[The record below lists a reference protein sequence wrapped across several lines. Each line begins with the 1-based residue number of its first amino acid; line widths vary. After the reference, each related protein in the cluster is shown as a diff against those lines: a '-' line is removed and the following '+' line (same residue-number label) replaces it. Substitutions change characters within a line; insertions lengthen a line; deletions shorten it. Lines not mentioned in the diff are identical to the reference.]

1 MNHVFIDSGVIQDW
15 SVVAPR
21 KKKWNLTK
29 KKKRASH
36 REAACSSSI
45 MFSASEPAR
54 TNPVSVSASA
64 SSHWTTWPRTWWQ
77 SWMSLA
83 AQLQGWRHLFAAGRS
98 VRAALYALP
107 SWSPPPSG
115 AAAVR
120 GEKKRL
126 LRRVSPKRQRTGTW
140 THHSEDPICFSLV
153 LFCFIFF
160 RGEAA
165 LRCASGRRQHP
176 SRAQSTDSAEVLR
189 ASRPGGRAVGRRDR
203 TGRWGASL
211 TMVRHTI
218 CTCETLHVTYQGAEV
233 VEERRGEERRGEERR
248 GGRVATDFGYRT
260 GQKVS
265 GTSFTTFKKTTIPFS
280 GWLTKYFSLWHVDM
294 IKNCSRISAVML
306 NIVE

>member
-83 AQLQGWRHLFAAGRS
+83 AQLQDGDTCLQPGGVCALLFTRFP
-98 VRAALYALP
+98 RDLHHPL
-107 SWSPPPSG
+107 
-115 AAAVR
+115 
-120 GEKKRL
+120 ERL
-126 LRRVSPKRQRTGTW
+126 LWGGKKNDFYAAFLQKGNAPGRERITQRIPFVFT
-140 THHSEDPICFSLV
+140 LV

-160 RGEAA
+160 PRRGSA
-165 LRCASGRRQHP
+165 RCASGRRQHP

-233 VEERRGEERRGEERR
+233 VEERRGEERGGEER
-248 GGRVATDFGYRT
+248 GE
-260 GQKVS
+260 S
-265 GTSFTTFKKTTIPFS
+265 GHRFRIQDWTESIRYKFYNIQENYNPIFR
-280 GWLTKYFSLWHVDM
+280 M
-294 IKNCSRISAVML
+294 IN
-306 NIVE
+306 

>member
-120 GEKKRL
+120 GKKKRL

-153 LFCFIFF
+153 LFCLIFF

-165 LRCASGRRQHP
+165 LGVQAGGASIRAERKAQTQLRCWEHP
-176 SRAQSTDSAEVLR
+176 DLEDERW
-189 ASRPGGRAVGRRDR
+189 GGG